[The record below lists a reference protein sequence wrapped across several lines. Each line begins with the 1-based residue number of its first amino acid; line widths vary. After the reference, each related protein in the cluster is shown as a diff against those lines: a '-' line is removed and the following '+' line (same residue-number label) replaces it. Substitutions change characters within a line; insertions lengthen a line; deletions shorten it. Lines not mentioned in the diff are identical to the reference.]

1 VIGFA
6 LAAAAA
12 YLLEYLDDTMKN
24 PEDVEKALGLTTL
37 GAAPIMKLE
46 DGNELVVVTQS
57 QSPISEAYRVLR
69 TNLQF
74 AAVGHPLDT
83 LMVTSPGPGE
93 GKSITAAN
101 LAAALAQGGRRVILV
116 DGDLHRPRQ
125 HRVFGLRNNTG
136 VTTALIT
143 NLSGNL
149 DDILQETGVPGLRVL
164 TSGPLPP
171 NAAEL
176 LGSTRMRE
184 LLADLHTRADIVVV
198 DSPPVTA
205 LSDAAVLAT
214 QTDGVLLVLDAGKT
228 RRELAKRATEALE
241 RVHARVIGVLLNRMP
256 ARGAGYYYYYRYDDY
271 YTAGDGSDRR
281 KDANGRGSR
290 RRQRTNGQTAATQPV
305 DRTPSQV

>member
-1 VIGFA
+1 
-6 LAAAAA
+6 
-12 YLLEYLDDTMKN
+12 
-24 PEDVEKALGLTTL
+24 LTTL
-37 GAAPIMKLE
+37 GAVPVMKIGDDSE
-46 DGNELVVVTQS
+46 VVVVSQS
-57 QSPISEAYRVLR
+57 QSPTGEAYRVLR

-74 AAVGHPLDT
+74 AAVGHSLDT
-83 LMVTSPGPGE
+83 LMITSPGPGE
-93 GKSITAAN
+93 GKSMSAAN

-143 NLSGNL
+143 EVAGNL
-149 DDILQETGVPGLRVL
+149 DDILQDSGVPGLRVL

-184 LLADLHTRADIVVV
+184 LLADLRTRADIIVV

-228 RRELAKRATEALE
+228 GRELAKRAVEALG
-241 RVHARVIGVLLNRMP
+241 RVNARVIGVLLNRMP
-256 ARGAGYYYYYRYDDY
+256 ARGAGYYYYYSYGDY
-271 YTAGDGSDRR
+271 YTVGDGSNR
-281 KDANGRGSR
+281 KSGANGRPGR
-290 RRQRTNGQTAATQPV
+290 RRQGPDGPPVAAQPAE
-305 DRTPSQV
+305 RTPSPDRA